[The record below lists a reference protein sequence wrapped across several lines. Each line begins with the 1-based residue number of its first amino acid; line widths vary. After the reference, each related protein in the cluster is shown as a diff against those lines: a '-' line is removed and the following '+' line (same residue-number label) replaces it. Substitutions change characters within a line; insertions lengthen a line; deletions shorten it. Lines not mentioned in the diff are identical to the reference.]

1 MARLLYTLLGITLC
15 FNLVSQTFTG
25 KKLHTFDPR
34 TAEPDFN
41 AQLRSLEA
49 PSPDGDSYKSFL
61 MRQKIESR
69 KQFPQQLNTA
79 PKKKE
84 SAAPQPKV
92 GEGFYMDFQSPV
104 SNVVYSGGI
113 PNDNTMAL
121 SDGEILMAAV
131 NSSLYAYDLKADS
144 ALFQPTHHISLSKM
158 ANGGI
163 SGRYYDPKMIYDKNS
178 DRFILVF
185 LKDSEPATSAIIVCF
200 SSTNNPVD
208 PWYVY
213 SLPGNPLN
221 NGRWTDFPAI
231 SLTENELF
239 ITGNLIVPNVSWQ
252 VGFDGSVAWQIDKNS
267 GYNNDSALA
276 VKFHEP
282 PTFGG
287 KFTRNLHPVQN
298 INQNGNRQYFLSN
311 RNFDITNDTI
321 FVMHI
326 DGTLDDPSSQLVVE
340 MGKTS
345 PNYGVPP
352 NGRQEDTDTTDPT
365 KGLQTN
371 DGRVLG
377 AISNGEWIQ
386 FVSNSVN
393 PATGFSSI
401 YHGIILNPATEN
413 QTITGTILG
422 DPILDFG
429 YPNIAYTGNE
439 DCDIESMIGFNF
451 TSPTDFPGVGAIYFG
466 NDTTHSE
473 LVRLKEGEGYVN
485 KHSDSYERWGD
496 YFGIQKRHNT
506 TGEVW
511 LTGFYGLANH
521 GSGTW
526 INMLGSPDSNKITA
540 QAEMLGDA
548 VFCDGQ
554 LTVKASGGVAPYTY
568 TFNDALSPNNYLNNL
583 CDGDTVHYQITDKRG
598 CTLTGEY
605 VAPKVSTG
613 TAAGVYPNPFSSHTV
628 VQFNLDKDTQVSAYI
643 YDLKGSMVAKII
655 DRQGKA
661 GLNELI
667 FQLAPLR
674 IGEYV
679 VRVYANDEILLVEKM
694 IKNE

>member
-15 FNLVSQTFTG
+15 FNLVSQTFIG
-25 KKLHTFDPR
+25 KKLHTFNPR

-84 SAAPQPKV
+84 SAAPQPRV
-92 GEGFYMDFQSPV
+92 GEGFFMDFKTPI
-104 SNVVYSGGI
+104 SNNAYSGGI
-113 PNDNTMAL
+113 PNDNTLAL
-121 SDGEILMAAV
+121 SNDGILLASV
-131 NSSLYAYDLKADS
+131 NSTLWAYDLNADS
-144 ALFQPTHHISLSKM
+144 ALFQPSHHISLSKM
-158 ANGGI
+158 ANGSFI
-163 SGRYYDPKMIYDKNS
+163 QNYYDPKLIYDKKS

-185 LKDSEPATSAIIVCF
+185 LKDNLPSTSAIIVCF
-200 SSTNNPVD
+200 SSTNNPLD

-213 SLPGNPLN
+213 SLPGNPLD

-231 SLTENELF
+231 SITENELF
-239 ITGNLIVPNVSWQ
+239 ITANLIIPGVSWQ
-252 VGFDGSVAWQIDKNS
+252 VGFDGSIAWQIDKQS
-267 GYNNDSALA
+267 GYNNDSVLSL
-276 VKFHEP
+276 KFHEP

-298 INQNGNRQYFLSN
+298 INQDGDRQYFLSN

-321 FVMHI
+321 FLMYI
-326 DGTLDDPSSQLVVE
+326 DGTLDNPSAEMLVG
-340 MGKTS
+340 MGKTT

-352 NGRQEDTDTTDPT
+352 NGRQADTDTTDPT

-377 AISNGEWIQ
+377 AITNGEWIQ
-386 FVSNSVN
+386 FVSNTVN
-393 PATGFSSI
+393 PTTGFSSI
-401 YHGIILNPATEN
+401 YHGLIQHPATEY
-413 QTITGTILG
+413 QKISGTILG
-422 DPILDFG
+422 DPVLDFG

-451 TSPTDFPGVGAIYFG
+451 SSLTDFPGIGTIYFA
-466 NDTTHSE
+466 NDSTHSD
-473 LVRLKEGEGYVN
+473 LVRIKEGEAYVD

-511 LTGFYGLANH
+511 IAGFYGLPSN
-521 GSGTW
+521 SNGTW
-526 INMLGSPDSNKITA
+526 INHLESPDSNKIVA
-540 QAEMLGDA
+540 QTELSGDP
-548 VFCDGQ
+548 VFCNGQ
-554 LTVKASGGVAPYTY
+554 LMIKPSGGVAPYTY
-568 TFNDALSPNNYLNNL
+568 SFNDVPSTNSYINNI
-583 CDGDTVHYQITDKRG
+583 CDGDTIAYQITDARG
-598 CTLTGEY
+598 CVLAGEY
-605 VAPKVSTG
+605 VSPKLPINPAS
-613 TAAGVYPNPFSSHTV
+613 GVYPNPFSTHAV
-628 VQFNLDKDTQVSAYI
+628 VQFNLDKSTQVSAYI

-655 DRQGKA
+655 DRQGSA
-661 GLNELI
+661 GLNELT

-674 IGEYV
+674 VGEYV
-679 VRVYANDEILLVEKM
+679 ARVYANDEILLVEKM

>member
-1 MARLLYTLLGITLC
+1 M
-15 FNLVSQTFTG
+15 SQSFTG
-25 KKLHTFDPR
+25 KKVHTFDPR

-61 MRQKIESR
+61 MRQKVESR
-69 KQFPQQLNTA
+69 KKFPQNYNST
-79 PKKKE
+79 PDKK
-84 SAAPQPKV
+84 SSQAPQPKV
-92 GEGFYMDFQSPV
+92 GQGFYMDFQSPI

-121 SDGEILMAAV
+121 SDGEILLAAV
-131 NSSLYAYDLKADS
+131 NSTLWAYDLVGDS
-144 ALFQPTHHISLSKM
+144 ALFKPTHHISLSKM
-158 ANGGI
+158 ANGSI
-163 SGRYYDPKMIYDKNS
+163 TGRYYDPKMIYDKNS

-185 LKDSEPATSAIIVCF
+185 LKDNVPSTSAIIVCF
-200 SSTNNPVD
+200 SSTNNPLD

-213 SLPGNPLN
+213 QLPGNPLD

-267 GYNNDSALA
+267 GYNNDSVLS

-298 INQNGNRQYFLSN
+298 INQDGDRQYFLSN

-321 FVMHI
+321 FVMYI
-326 DGTLDDPSSQLVVE
+326 DGKLDDPSSELVVG

-439 DCDIESMIGFNF
+439 NCDVESMIGFNF
-451 TSPTDFPGVGAIYFG
+451 TSPTDYPGVGTIYFG
-466 NDTTHSE
+466 NDSTHSD
-473 LVRLKEGEGYVN
+473 LVRIKEGEGYVD

-511 LTGFYGLANH
+511 LTGFYGLANN

-526 INMLGSPDSNKITA
+526 INKLESPDSNKIIA
-540 QAEMLGDA
+540 QTEVSGEP

-554 LTVKASGGVAPYTY
+554 LLIKASGGVPPYSYSFNGAPSQDD
-568 TFNDALSPNNYLNNL
+568 FVNGV
-583 CDGDTVHYQITDKRG
+583 CDGDTVSYQITDKRG
-598 CTLTGEY
+598 CMVSGEF
-605 VAPKVSTG
+605 VSPKLPINPQ
-613 TAAGVYPNPFSSHTV
+613 AGVYPNPFSSHAV
-628 VQFNLDKDTQVSAYI
+628 VQFNLDKESRVSAYV

-655 DRQGKA
+655 DRQGSA
-661 GLNELI
+661 GLNELT
-667 FQLAPLR
+667 FHLAPLR
-674 IGEYV
+674 VGEYV
-679 VRVYANDEILLVEKM
+679 VRIYVDDEILLVEKM